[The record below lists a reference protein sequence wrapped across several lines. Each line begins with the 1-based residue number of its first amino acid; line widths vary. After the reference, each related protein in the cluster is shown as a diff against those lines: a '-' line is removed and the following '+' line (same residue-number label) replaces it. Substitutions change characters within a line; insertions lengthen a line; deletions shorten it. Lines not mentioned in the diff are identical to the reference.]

1 MSAWSWLAK
10 KRFRTTFPRPMA
22 EQPPPPIPPIPPIPA
37 SILALPFATR
47 LGWWL
52 TYGTALGIPVDSIF
66 QLISTMLAAAK
77 RQLVGK
83 HLRLTITERLTA
95 AKHAKLIPLA
105 MRTLVQWIVSP
116 ESLIRWLKRYQQR
129 RANSSEAKKDAGKE
143 KRPWIGAEKVA
154 AILRIYDSGLE
165 GLSRIV
171 GEMDKCGH
179 KVVES
184 TVRRVL
190 TANGRPPVD
199 GNHRR
204 GSTWAQFWNRHASF
218 LVGVDFMQI
227 PVGIMGKI
235 VNAFVF
241 CAIEHDTR
249 RVHLLGI
256 TLHPTDEWIANVLR
270 TATAEGAPLAGRK
283 FWLLDNDRKYGQ
295 RTTATLG
302 KRALWTSVRAP
313 DMNSVIERWN
323 KSAKEECLNH
333 VVFLSEEHL
342 RQYVTSYVRHYNT
355 ERPHQRINN
364 VPIGPWTVGT
374 GEIVCDESLHGL
386 LKSFRRAA

>member
-1 MSAWSWLAK
+1 MNTKIA
-10 KRFRTTFPRPMA
+10 RQVR
-22 EQPPPPIPPIPPIPA
+22 
-37 SILALPFATR
+37 
-47 LGWWL
+47 
-52 TYGTALGIPVDSIF
+52 
-66 QLISTMLAAAK
+66 STC
-77 RQLVGK
+77 
-83 HLRLTITERLTA
+83 
-95 AKHAKLIPLA
+95 AKHGKSSNFVLVARMDEPYNNDGCVQQKNLAYENYFRHHADHSGFGFSALRTIRVTKEKRVSFMRYALAKLIPLA

-116 ESLIRWLKRYQQR
+116 DSLIRWLKRYQQR
-129 RANSSEAKKDAGKE
+129 RANSAAEDSEKKEGKE

-204 GSTWAQFWNRHASF
+204 GSTWAQFWNRHAPF

-270 TATAEGAPLAGRK
+270 TATADSAPLAGRK
-283 FWLLDNDRKYGQ
+283 FWLLDNDGKYGE

-342 RQYVTSYVRHYNT
+342 RQYVTSYVYHYNT
-355 ERPHQRINN
+355 ERPHQGIHNG
-364 VPIGPWTVGT
+364 PIGPWTVGT